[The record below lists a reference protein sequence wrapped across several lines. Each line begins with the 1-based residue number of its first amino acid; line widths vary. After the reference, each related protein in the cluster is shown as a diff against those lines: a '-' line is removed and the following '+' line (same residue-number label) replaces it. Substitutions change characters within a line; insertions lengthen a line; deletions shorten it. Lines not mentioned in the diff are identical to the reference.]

1 MEQKS
6 KFDKVMGAWDILVI
20 AFGAMIGWGWVINS
34 GDWITTAGFAGSIIA
49 MLIGGLMVFFVGLTY
64 AELTSAMPQCGGEHV
79 FSYRAMG
86 PTGSF
91 VCTWMIILGYVATS
105 AFEATALPTVI
116 TYLFPDFNQVYLYS
130 IAGKDIYLTTIVLGV
145 GVAILITVIN
155 IKGAKTAAILQTV
168 LTAIIAIAGILLVV
182 GSAINGDMGNITG
195 QMWES
200 GAGNTLGSVFKVAC
214 MTPFLF
220 IGFDVIPQA
229 AEEINVPYKKIG
241 KIMLLSIFLAVAWY
255 LMIIFAVCYI
265 MPQSEIAK
273 EMMSQNGLV
282 SAKAIEIAFRSPL
295 MGKVLIIGGLCGII
309 TSWNSFLMGGSR
321 ALYSMG
327 ESLMIPKMFGKLG
340 KNKTPEAAI
349 ILCGIACVAAPFFG
363 RGVLVWLVDA
373 ASFGCVIAY
382 MFVSIS
388 FCILRKKRP
397 EMERPYKVKAGKFVG
412 VMAVLMAG
420 FMTLLYIIPASFSA
434 ALVWQEWV
442 VVGIWLALGVFF
454 YFYSKRKY
462 GAEFGRDIF
471 IVDESKTVEEEPALL
486 PNAKYPDR
494 HFVITMGCEY
504 GSGGPEIAR
513 MVADYFG
520 IEYYDR
526 DLVDKV
532 VQEIGVDKGL
542 VEEADTKIGVR
553 YAFDTSYGVRYAN
566 LSNRV
571 IDAQFQA
578 IHDFAKHSCVIVG
591 RSSDYILRDTEDVMN
606 VFIYAPQKDEIAAVM
621 KKKGLNERKA
631 EEEWENVEKSQ
642 HARHEYITGKKRG
655 DRHTRDILLNSSL
668 LGWDATAQFIEEL
681 VERRFGLTEE
691 TLKKEA
697 WRANE
702 RIYDQNR
709 NRRI

>member
-34 GDWITTAGFAGSIIA
+34 GDWITTAGFMGSIIA

-86 PTGSF
+86 STGSF
-91 VCTWMIILGYVATS
+91 ICTWMIVLGYVATS

-116 TYLFPDFNQVYLYS
+116 TYLFPDFNQVYLYT
-130 IAGKDIYLTTIVLGV
+130 IAGKDIYLTTIILGV
-145 GVAILITVIN
+145 GVAVLITWVN
-155 IKGAKTAAILQTV
+155 IKGAKTAAMLQTI
-168 LTAIIAIAGILLVV
+168 LTAIIALAGILLVV
-182 GSAINGDMGNITG
+182 GSAVNGDGSNISG
-195 QMWES
+195 QIWEA
-200 GAGNTLGSVFKVAC
+200 GTGNTLGSVFKVAC

-229 AEEINVPYKKIG
+229 AEEINVPYKKVG
-241 KIMLLSIFLAVAWY
+241 RIMLLSIILAVAWY
-255 LMIIFAVCYI
+255 LLIIFAVCYI
-265 MPQSEIAK
+265 MPQSAIAE
-273 EMMSQNGLV
+273 EMASQNGLV
-282 SAKAIEIAFRSPL
+282 SVKAIEIAFNSPL

-327 ESLMIPKMFGKLG
+327 ESLMIPKFFGKLG
-340 KNKTPEAAI
+340 KNKTPVAAI
-349 ILCGIACVAAPFFG
+349 ILCGIACCAAPFFG

-397 EMERPYKVKAGKFVG
+397 DMDRPYKVKAGKFVG
-412 VMAVLMAG
+412 VMAVIMAG
-420 FMTLLYIIPASFSA
+420 FMTLLYIVPASFSA
-434 ALVWQEWV
+434 ALIWQEWV
-442 VVGIWLALGVFF
+442 VVGIWLVLGVFF
-454 YFYSKRKY
+454 FLYSKRKY
-462 GAEFGRDIF
+462 GDEFGRDIF
-471 IVDESKTVEEEPALL
+471 IVDEAKTEGAYTGDSSVYDE
-486 PNAKYPDR
+486 KHIGR
-494 HFVITMGCEY
+494 HFVVTVGCEY
-504 GSGGPEIAR
+504 GSGGPEIAK
-513 MVADYFG
+513 MVADHFG
-520 IEYYDR
+520 VAYYNR

-532 VQEIGVDKGL
+532 VEQIGVDKGL

-578 IHDFAKHSCVIVG
+578 IHDFADKSSCVIVG
-591 RSSDYILRDTEDVMN
+591 RSSDYILKDRDDVLN
-606 VFIYAPQKDEIAAVM
+606 VFIYAPEEDEIAAVM
-621 KKKGLNERKA
+621 KEKGMGEHKA
-631 EEEWENVEKSQ
+631 REEWEYVEKSQ
-642 HARHEYITGKKRG
+642 HARHAYITGKKRG

-668 LGWDATAQFIEEL
+668 LGWDKTADVIIDL
-681 VERRFGLTEE
+681 VERRYDIDEE
-691 TLKKEA
+691 ALKKEA
-697 WRANE
+697 
-702 RIYDQNR
+702 
-709 NRRI
+709 

>member
-49 MLIGGLMVFFVGLTY
+49 MLIGGVMVFFVGLTY

-79 FSYRAMG
+79 FSYRAMR

-116 TYLFPDFNQVYLYS
+116 TYLFPEFNQVYLYS
-130 IAGKDIYLTTIVLGV
+130 IAGKDIYLTTILLGV
-145 GVAILITVIN
+145 GVAVLITFIN
-155 IKGAKTAAILQTV
+155 IRGAKTAAILQTV

-182 GSAINGDMGNITG
+182 GSAVNGDGANITG

-200 GAGNTLGSVFKVAC
+200 GTGTTLGSVFKVAC

-255 LMIIFAVCYI
+255 LLIIFAVCYI
-265 MPQSEIAK
+265 MPQSAIAQ
-273 EMMSQNGLV
+273 EMSSQNGLV

-340 KNKTPEAAI
+340 KHKTPEAAI

-388 FCILRKKRP
+388 FCILRKKKP
-397 EMERPYKVKAGKFVG
+397 EMARPYKVKAGRFVG

-420 FMTLLYIIPASFSA
+420 FMTLLYIVPASFSA
-434 ALVWQEWV
+434 ALVWQEWI
-442 VVGIWLALGVFF
+442 VVGIWLALGAFF
-454 YFYSKRKY
+454 YFYSKKKY

-471 IVDESKTVEEEPALL
+471 IVEDGGKAEEQEEAVLS
-486 PNAKYPDR
+486 NAKYPDR
-494 HFVITMGCEY
+494 HFVITVGCEY
-504 GSGGPEIAR
+504 GSGGPQIAK
-513 MVADYFG
+513 MIADRLG
-520 IEYYDR
+520 IEYYNR

-532 VQEIGVDKGL
+532 VAQIGVDKGL

-578 IHDFAKHSCVIVG
+578 INDFANRSSCVIVG
-591 RSSDYILRDTEDVMN
+591 RSSDYILRNRDDVLN
-606 VFIYAPQKDEIAAVM
+606 VFIYAPQEDEIAAVM
-621 KKKGLNERKA
+621 KEKGIKNMRKA
-631 EEEWENVEKSQ
+631 KEEWESVDKAQ

-655 DRHTRDILLNSSL
+655 DRHTRDMLINSSI
-668 LGWDATAQFIEEL
+668 LGWDETADMIIDMIDRKFEQDDAKQ
-681 VERRFGLTEE
+681 
-691 TLKKEA
+691 LKKEA
-697 WRANE
+697 
-702 RIYDQNR
+702 
-709 NRRI
+709 

>member
-34 GDWITTAGFAGSIIA
+34 GDWITTAGFMGSIIA
-49 MLIGGLMVFFVGLTY
+49 MLIGGVMVFFVGLTY

-116 TYLFPDFNQVYLYS
+116 TYLFPKFNQVYLYS
-130 IAGKDIYLTTIVLGV
+130 IAGKDIYLTTILLGV
-145 GVAILITVIN
+145 GVAVLITFIN
-155 IKGAKTAAILQTV
+155 IIGAKTAAILQTV
-168 LTAIIAIAGILLVV
+168 LTAIIAIAGILLVA
-182 GSAINGDMGNITG
+182 GSAVNGDGANITG

-200 GAGNTLGSVFKVAC
+200 GTGTTLGSVFKVAC

-255 LMIIFAVCYI
+255 LLIIFAVCYI
-265 MPQSEIAK
+265 MPQSAIAQ
-273 EMMSQNGLV
+273 EMSSQNGLV

-340 KNKTPEAAI
+340 KHKTPEAAI

-388 FCILRKKRP
+388 FCILRKKKP
-397 EMERPYKVKAGKFVG
+397 EMARPYKVKAGRFVG

-420 FMTLLYIIPASFSA
+420 FMTLLYIVPASFSA
-434 ALVWQEWV
+434 ALVWQEWI
-442 VVGIWLALGVFF
+442 VVGIWLALGAFF
-454 YFYSKRKY
+454 YFYSKKKY

-471 IVDESKTVEEEPALL
+471 IVEDGGKAEEQEEAVL

-494 HFVITMGCEY
+494 HFVITVGCEY
-504 GSGGPEIAR
+504 GSGGPQIAK
-513 MVADYFG
+513 MIADRLG
-520 IEYYDR
+520 IEYYNR

-532 VQEIGVDKGL
+532 VAQIGVDKGL

-578 IHDFAKHSCVIVG
+578 INDFANRSSCVIVG
-591 RSSDYILRDTEDVMN
+591 RSSDYILRNRDDVLN
-606 VFIYAPQKDEIAAVM
+606 VFIYAPQEDEIAAVM
-621 KKKGLNERKA
+621 KEKGIKNMRKA
-631 EEEWENVEKSQ
+631 KEEWESVDKAQ

-655 DRHTRDILLNSSL
+655 DRHTRDMLINSSI
-668 LGWDATAQFIEEL
+668 LGWDETADMIIDMIDRKFEQDDAKQ
-681 VERRFGLTEE
+681 
-691 TLKKEA
+691 LKKEA
-697 WRANE
+697 
-702 RIYDQNR
+702 
-709 NRRI
+709 

>member
-34 GDWITTAGFAGSIIA
+34 GDWITTAGFMGSIIA
-49 MLIGGLMVFFVGLTY
+49 MLIGGVMVFFVGLTY

-116 TYLFPDFNQVYLYS
+116 TYLFPKFNQVYLYS
-130 IAGKDIYLTTIVLGV
+130 IAGKDIYLTTILLGV
-145 GVAILITVIN
+145 GVAVVITFIN
-155 IKGAKTAAILQTV
+155 IRGAKTAAILQTV
-168 LTAIIAIAGILLVV
+168 LTAIIAVAGILLVV
-182 GSAINGDMGNITG
+182 GSAINGDGANITG

-200 GAGNTLGSVFKVAC
+200 GTGTTLGSVFKVAC

-255 LMIIFAVCYI
+255 LLIIFAVCYI
-265 MPQSEIAK
+265 MPQSAIAQ
-273 EMMSQNGLV
+273 EMSSQNGLV

-340 KNKTPEAAI
+340 KHKTPEAAI

-388 FCILRKKRP
+388 FCILRKKKP
-397 EMERPYKVKAGKFVG
+397 EMARPYKVKAGKFVG

-420 FMTLLYIIPASFSA
+420 FMTLLYIVPASFSA
-434 ALVWQEWV
+434 ALVWQEWI
-442 VVGIWLALGVFF
+442 VVGIWIALGAFF
-454 YFYSKRKY
+454 YFYSKKKY
-462 GAEFGRDIF
+462 GAEFGHDIF
-471 IVDESKTVEEEPALL
+471 IVEDGGKAEEQEEAVL

-494 HFVITMGCEY
+494 HFVITVGCEY
-504 GSGGPEIAR
+504 GSGGPQIAK
-513 MVADYFG
+513 MVADRLG
-520 IEYYDR
+520 IEYYNR

-532 VQEIGVDKGL
+532 VAQIGVDKGL

-578 IHDFAKHSCVIVG
+578 INDFANKSSCVIVG
-591 RSSDYILRDTEDVMN
+591 RSSDYILRNRDDVLN
-606 VFIYAPQKDEIAAVM
+606 VFIYATQEDEIAAVM
-621 KKKGLNERKA
+621 KEKGIKNMRKA
-631 EEEWENVEKSQ
+631 KEEWESVDKAQ

-655 DRHTRDILLNSSL
+655 DRHTRDMLINSSI
-668 LGWDATAQFIEEL
+668 LGWDETADMIIDMIDRKFKQDDAKQ
-681 VERRFGLTEE
+681 
-691 TLKKEA
+691 LKKEA
-697 WRANE
+697 
-702 RIYDQNR
+702 
-709 NRRI
+709 

>member
-34 GDWITTAGFAGSIIA
+34 GDWITTAGFMGSIIS
-49 MLIGGLMVFFVGLTY
+49 MLIGGVMVIFVGLTY

-116 TYLFPDFNQVYLYS
+116 TYLFPKFNQVYLYS
-130 IAGKDIYLTTIVLGV
+130 IAGKDIYLTTILLGV
-145 GVAILITVIN
+145 GVAVLITFIN
-155 IKGAKTAAILQTV
+155 IIGAKTAAILQTV

-182 GSAINGDMGNITG
+182 GSAINGDGANITG

-200 GAGNTLGSVFKVAC
+200 GTGTTLGSVFKVAC

-255 LMIIFAVCYI
+255 LLIIFAVCYI
-265 MPQSEIAK
+265 MPQSAIAQ
-273 EMMSQNGLV
+273 EMLSQNGLV

-340 KNKTPEAAI
+340 KHKTPEAAI

-388 FCILRKKRP
+388 FCILRKKKP
-397 EMERPYKVKAGKFVG
+397 EMARPYKVKAGRFVG
-412 VMAVLMAG
+412 AMAVLMAG
-420 FMTLLYIIPASFSA
+420 FMTLLYIVPASFSA
-434 ALVWQEWV
+434 ALVWQEWI

-454 YFYSKRKY
+454 YFYSKKKY

-471 IVDESKTVEEEPALL
+471 IIEDGGKSEEQEETVL
-486 PNAKYPDR
+486 PNAKYPDK
-494 HFVITMGCEY
+494 HFVITVGCEY
-504 GSGGPEIAR
+504 GSGGPQIAK
-513 MVADYFG
+513 MVADRLG
-520 IEYYDR
+520 IEYYNR

-532 VQEIGVDKGL
+532 VAHIGVDKGL

-578 IHDFAKHSCVIVG
+578 INDFANKSSCVIVG
-591 RSSDYILRDTEDVMN
+591 RSSDYILRNRDDVLN
-606 VFIYAPQKDEIAAVM
+606 VFIYAPQEDEIAAVM
-621 KKKGLNERKA
+621 KEKGIKNMRKA
-631 EEEWENVEKSQ
+631 KEEWESVDKAQ

-655 DRHTRDILLNSSL
+655 DRHTRDMLINSSI
-668 LGWDATAQFIEEL
+668 LGWDGTADMIIDMVDRKFEHDDAKQ
-681 VERRFGLTEE
+681 
-691 TLKKEA
+691 LKKEA
-697 WRANE
+697 
-702 RIYDQNR
+702 
-709 NRRI
+709 

>member
-200 GAGNTLGSVFKVAC
+200 GAGNTLESVFKVAC

-471 IVDESKTVEEEPALL
+471 IVDESKTVEEEPEVL

-697 WRANE
+697 
-702 RIYDQNR
+702 
-709 NRRI
+709 

>member
-49 MLIGGLMVFFVGLTY
+49 MLIGGVMVFFVGLTY

-116 TYLFPDFNQVYLYS
+116 TYLFPEFNQVYLYS
-130 IAGKDIYLTTIVLGV
+130 IAGKDIYLTTILLGV
-145 GVAILITVIN
+145 GVAVLITFIN
-155 IKGAKTAAILQTV
+155 IRGAKTAAILQTF

-182 GSAINGDMGNITG
+182 GSAVNGDGANITG

-200 GAGNTLGSVFKVAC
+200 GTGTTLGSVFKVAC

-255 LMIIFAVCYI
+255 LLIIFAVCYI
-265 MPQSEIAK
+265 MPQSAIAQ
-273 EMMSQNGLV
+273 EMSSQNGLV

-340 KNKTPEAAI
+340 KHKTPEAAI
-349 ILCGIACVAAPFFG
+349 ILCGIACVVAPFFG

-388 FCILRKKRP
+388 FCILRKKKP
-397 EMERPYKVKAGKFVG
+397 EMARPYKVKAGRFVG

-420 FMTLLYIIPASFSA
+420 FMTLLYIVPASFSA
-434 ALVWQEWV
+434 ALVWQEWI
-442 VVGIWLALGVFF
+442 VVGIWLALGAFF
-454 YFYSKRKY
+454 YFYSKKKY

-471 IVDESKTVEEEPALL
+471 IVEDGGKAEEQEEAVL

-494 HFVITMGCEY
+494 HFVITVGCEY
-504 GSGGPEIAR
+504 GSGGPQIAK
-513 MVADYFG
+513 MIADRLG
-520 IEYYDR
+520 IEYYNR

-532 VQEIGVDKGL
+532 VAQIGVDKGL

-578 IHDFAKHSCVIVG
+578 INDFANRSSCVIVG
-591 RSSDYILRDTEDVMN
+591 RSSDYILRNRDDVLN
-606 VFIYAPQKDEIAAVM
+606 VFIYAPQEDEIAAVM
-621 KKKGLNERKA
+621 KEKGIKNMRKA
-631 EEEWENVEKSQ
+631 KEEWESVDKAQ

-655 DRHTRDILLNSSL
+655 DRHTRDMLINSSI
-668 LGWDATAQFIEEL
+668 LGWDETADMIIDMIDRKFEQDDAKQ
-681 VERRFGLTEE
+681 
-691 TLKKEA
+691 LKKEA
-697 WRANE
+697 
-702 RIYDQNR
+702 
-709 NRRI
+709 

>member
-471 IVDESKTVEEEPALL
+471 IVDESKTVEEEPAVL

-542 VEEADTKIGVR
+542 VEEANTKIGVR

-697 WRANE
+697 
-702 RIYDQNR
+702 
-709 NRRI
+709 

>member
-6 KFDKVMGAWDILVI
+6 KFDKVMGAWAILVI

-49 MLIGGLMVFFVGLTY
+49 MLIGGVMVFFVGLTY

-116 TYLFPDFNQVYLYS
+116 TYLFPEFNQVYLYS
-130 IAGKDIYLTTIVLGV
+130 IAGKDIYLTTILLGV
-145 GVAILITVIN
+145 GVAVLITFIN
-155 IKGAKTAAILQTV
+155 IRGAKTAAILQTV

-182 GSAINGDMGNITG
+182 GSAVNGDGANITG

-200 GAGNTLGSVFKVAC
+200 GTGTTLGSVFKVAC

-255 LMIIFAVCYI
+255 LLIIFAVCYI
-265 MPQSEIAK
+265 MPQSAIAQ
-273 EMMSQNGLV
+273 EMSSQNGLV

-340 KNKTPEAAI
+340 KHKTPEAAI
-349 ILCGIACVAAPFFG
+349 ILCGIACVVAPFFG

-388 FCILRKKRP
+388 FCILRKKKP
-397 EMERPYKVKAGKFVG
+397 EMARPYKVKAGRFVG

-420 FMTLLYIIPASFSA
+420 FMTLLYIVPASFSA
-434 ALVWQEWV
+434 ALVWQEWI
-442 VVGIWLALGVFF
+442 VVGIWLALGAFF
-454 YFYSKRKY
+454 YFYSKKKY

-471 IVDESKTVEEEPALL
+471 IVEDGGKAEEQEEAVL

-494 HFVITMGCEY
+494 HFVITVGCEY
-504 GSGGPEIAR
+504 GSGGPQIAK
-513 MVADYFG
+513 MIADRLG
-520 IEYYDR
+520 IEYYNR

-532 VQEIGVDKGL
+532 VAQIGVDKGL

-578 IHDFAKHSCVIVG
+578 INDFANRSSCVIVG
-591 RSSDYILRDTEDVMN
+591 RSSDYILRNRDDVLN
-606 VFIYAPQKDEIAAVM
+606 VFIYAPQEDEIAAVM
-621 KKKGLNERKA
+621 KEKGIKNMRKA
-631 EEEWENVEKSQ
+631 KEEWESVDKAQ

-655 DRHTRDILLNSSL
+655 DRHTRDMLINSSI
-668 LGWDATAQFIEEL
+668 LGWDETADMIIDMIDRKFEQDDAKQ
-681 VERRFGLTEE
+681 
-691 TLKKEA
+691 LKKEA
-697 WRANE
+697 
-702 RIYDQNR
+702 
-709 NRRI
+709 

>member
-49 MLIGGLMVFFVGLTY
+49 MLIGGVMVFFVGLTY

-116 TYLFPDFNQVYLYS
+116 TYLFPEFNQVYLYS
-130 IAGKDIYLTTIVLGV
+130 IAGKDIYLTTILLGV
-145 GVAILITVIN
+145 GVAVLITFIN
-155 IKGAKTAAILQTV
+155 IRGAKTAAILQTV

-182 GSAINGDMGNITG
+182 GSAVNGDGANITG
-195 QMWES
+195 QMLES
-200 GAGNTLGSVFKVAC
+200 GTGTTLGSVFKVAC

-255 LMIIFAVCYI
+255 LLIIFAVCYI
-265 MPQSEIAK
+265 MPQSAIAQ
-273 EMMSQNGLV
+273 EMSSQNGLV

-321 ALYSMG
+321 ALYPMG

-340 KNKTPEAAI
+340 KHKTPEAAI
-349 ILCGIACVAAPFFG
+349 ILCGIACVVAPFFG

-388 FCILRKKRP
+388 FCILRKKKP
-397 EMERPYKVKAGKFVG
+397 DMARPYKVKAGRFVG

-420 FMTLLYIIPASFSA
+420 FMTLLYIVPASFSA
-434 ALVWQEWV
+434 ALVWQEWI
-442 VVGIWLALGVFF
+442 VVGIWLALGAFF
-454 YFYSKRKY
+454 YFYSKKKY

-471 IVDESKTVEEEPALL
+471 IVEDGGKAEEQEEAVL

-494 HFVITMGCEY
+494 HFVITVGCEY
-504 GSGGPEIAR
+504 GSGGPQIAK
-513 MVADYFG
+513 MIADRLG
-520 IEYYDR
+520 IEYYNR

-532 VQEIGVDKGL
+532 VAQIGVDKEL

-578 IHDFAKHSCVIVG
+578 INDFANRSSCVIVG
-591 RSSDYILRDTEDVMN
+591 RSSDYILRNRDDVLN
-606 VFIYAPQKDEIAAVM
+606 VFIYAPQEDEIAAVM
-621 KKKGLNERKA
+621 KEKGIKNMRKA
-631 EEEWENVEKSQ
+631 KEEWESVDKAQ

-655 DRHTRDILLNSSL
+655 DRHTRDMLINSSI
-668 LGWDATAQFIEEL
+668 LGWDETADMIIDMIDRKFEQDDAKQ
-681 VERRFGLTEE
+681 
-691 TLKKEA
+691 LKKEA
-697 WRANE
+697 
-702 RIYDQNR
+702 
-709 NRRI
+709 

>member
-49 MLIGGLMVFFVGLTY
+49 MLIGGVMVFFVGLTY

-116 TYLFPDFNQVYLYS
+116 TYLFPEFNQVYLYS
-130 IAGKDIYLTTIVLGV
+130 IAGKDIYLTTILLGV
-145 GVAILITVIN
+145 GVAVLITFIN
-155 IKGAKTAAILQTV
+155 IRGAKTAAILQTV

-182 GSAINGDMGNITG
+182 GSAVNGDGANITG

-200 GAGNTLGSVFKVAC
+200 GTGTTLGSVFKVAC

-255 LMIIFAVCYI
+255 LLIIFAVCYI
-265 MPQSEIAK
+265 MPQSAIAQ
-273 EMMSQNGLV
+273 EMSSQNGLV

-340 KNKTPEAAI
+340 KHKTPEAAI
-349 ILCGIACVAAPFFG
+349 ILCGIACVVAPFFG

-388 FCILRKKRP
+388 FCILRKKKP
-397 EMERPYKVKAGKFVG
+397 EMARPYKVKAGRFVG

-420 FMTLLYIIPASFSA
+420 FMTLLYIVPASFSA
-434 ALVWQEWV
+434 ALVWQECI

-454 YFYSKRKY
+454 YFYSKKKY

-471 IVDESKTVEEEPALL
+471 IVEDGGKAEEQEEAVL

-494 HFVITMGCEY
+494 HFVITVGCEY
-504 GSGGPEIAR
+504 GSGGPQIAK
-513 MVADYFG
+513 MIADRLG
-520 IEYYDR
+520 IEYYNR

-532 VQEIGVDKGL
+532 VAQIGVDKGL

-578 IHDFAKHSCVIVG
+578 INDFANKSSCVIVG
-591 RSSDYILRDTEDVMN
+591 RSSDYILRNRDDVLN
-606 VFIYAPQKDEIAAVM
+606 VFIYAPQEDEIAEVM
-621 KKKGLNERKA
+621 KEKGIKNMRKA
-631 EEEWENVEKSQ
+631 KEEWESVDKAQ

-655 DRHTRDILLNSSL
+655 DRHTRDMLINSSI
-668 LGWDATAQFIEEL
+668 LGWDETADMIIDMIDRKFEHDDAKQ
-681 VERRFGLTEE
+681 
-691 TLKKEA
+691 LKKEA
-697 WRANE
+697 
-702 RIYDQNR
+702 
-709 NRRI
+709 

>member
-49 MLIGGLMVFFVGLTY
+49 MLIGGVMVFFVGLTY

-79 FSYRAMG
+79 FSYRAME

-116 TYLFPDFNQVYLYS
+116 TYLFPEFNQVYLYS
-130 IAGKDIYLTTIVLGV
+130 IAGKDIYLTTILLGV
-145 GVAILITVIN
+145 GVAVLITFIN
-155 IKGAKTAAILQTV
+155 IRGAKTAAILQTV

-182 GSAINGDMGNITG
+182 GSAVNGDGANITG

-200 GAGNTLGSVFKVAC
+200 GTGTTLGSVFKVAC

-255 LMIIFAVCYI
+255 LLIIFAVCYI
-265 MPQSEIAK
+265 MPQSAIAQ
-273 EMMSQNGLV
+273 EMSSQNGLV

-340 KNKTPEAAI
+340 KHKTPEAAI
-349 ILCGIACVAAPFFG
+349 ILCGIACVVAPFFG

-388 FCILRKKRP
+388 FCILRKKKP
-397 EMERPYKVKAGKFVG
+397 EMERPYKVKAGRFVG

-420 FMTLLYIIPASFSA
+420 FMTLLYIVPASFSA

-454 YFYSKRKY
+454 YFYSKKKY

-471 IVDESKTVEEEPALL
+471 IVEDGGKAEEQEEAVL

-494 HFVITMGCEY
+494 HFVITVGCEY
-504 GSGGPEIAR
+504 GSGGPQIAK
-513 MVADYFG
+513 MIADRLG
-520 IEYYDR
+520 IEYYNR

-532 VQEIGVDKGL
+532 VAQIGVDKGL

-578 IHDFAKHSCVIVG
+578 INDFANRSSCVIVG
-591 RSSDYILRDTEDVMN
+591 RSSDYILRNRDDVLN
-606 VFIYAPQKDEIAAVM
+606 VFIYAPQEDEIAAVM
-621 KKKGLNERKA
+621 KEKGIKNMRKA
-631 EEEWENVEKSQ
+631 KEEWESVDKAQ

-655 DRHTRDILLNSSL
+655 DRHTRDMLINSSI
-668 LGWDATAQFIEEL
+668 LGWDETADMIIDMIDRKFEHDDAKQ
-681 VERRFGLTEE
+681 
-691 TLKKEA
+691 LKKEA
-697 WRANE
+697 
-702 RIYDQNR
+702 
-709 NRRI
+709 

>member
-49 MLIGGLMVFFVGLTY
+49 MLISGVMVFFVGLTY

-116 TYLFPDFNQVYLYS
+116 TYLFPEFNQVYLYS
-130 IAGKDIYLTTIVLGV
+130 IAGKDIYLTTILLGV
-145 GVAILITVIN
+145 GVAVLITFIN
-155 IKGAKTAAILQTV
+155 IRGAKTAAILQTV

-182 GSAINGDMGNITG
+182 GSAVNGDGANITG

-200 GAGNTLGSVFKVAC
+200 GTGTTLGSVFKVAC

-255 LMIIFAVCYI
+255 LLIIFAVCYI
-265 MPQSEIAK
+265 MPQSAIAQ
-273 EMMSQNGLV
+273 EMSSQNGLV

-340 KNKTPEAAI
+340 KHKTPEAAI
-349 ILCGIACVAAPFFG
+349 ILCGIACVVAPFFG

-388 FCILRKKRP
+388 FCILRKKKP
-397 EMERPYKVKAGKFVG
+397 EMARPYKVKAGRFVG

-420 FMTLLYIIPASFSA
+420 FMTLLYIVPASFSA
-434 ALVWQEWV
+434 ALVWQEWI
-442 VVGIWLALGVFF
+442 VVGIWLALGAFF
-454 YFYSKRKY
+454 YFYSKKKY

-471 IVDESKTVEEEPALL
+471 IVEDGGKTEEQEETVL

-494 HFVITMGCEY
+494 HFVITVGCEY
-504 GSGGPEIAR
+504 GSGGPQIAK
-513 MVADYFG
+513 MIADRLG
-520 IEYYDR
+520 IEYYNR

-532 VQEIGVDKGL
+532 VAQIGVDKGL

-578 IHDFAKHSCVIVG
+578 INDFANRSSCVIVG
-591 RSSDYILRDTEDVMN
+591 RSSDYILRNRDDVLN
-606 VFIYAPQKDEIAAVM
+606 VFIYAPQEDEIAAVM
-621 KKKGLNERKA
+621 KEKGIKNMRKA
-631 EEEWENVEKSQ
+631 KEEWESVDKAQ

-655 DRHTRDILLNSSL
+655 DRHTRDMLINSSI
-668 LGWDATAQFIEEL
+668 LGWDETADMIIDMIDRKFEQDDAKQ
-681 VERRFGLTEE
+681 
-691 TLKKEA
+691 LKKEA
-697 WRANE
+697 
-702 RIYDQNR
+702 
-709 NRRI
+709 

>member
-34 GDWITTAGFAGSIIA
+34 GDWIMTAGFMGSIIA
-49 MLIGGLMVFFVGLTY
+49 MLIGGVMVFFVGLTY

-86 PTGSF
+86 STGSF

-116 TYLFPDFNQVYLYS
+116 TYLFPQFNQVYLYS
-130 IAGKDIYLTTIVLGV
+130 IAGKDIYLTTILLGV
-145 GVAILITVIN
+145 GVAVLITFIN

-168 LTAIIAIAGILLVV
+168 LTAIIAVAGILLVV
-182 GSAINGDMGNITG
+182 GSAINGEASNITG

-200 GAGNTLGSVFKVAC
+200 GAGNTFGSVFKVAC

-255 LMIIFAVCYI
+255 LLIIFAVCYI
-265 MPQSEIAK
+265 MPQSAIAA
-273 EMMSQNGLV
+273 EMSSQNGLV

-349 ILCGIACVAAPFFG
+349 ILCGIACVVAPFFG

-388 FCILRKKRP
+388 FCILRKKKP

-412 VMAVLMAG
+412 FMAVLMAG
-420 FMTLLYIIPASFSA
+420 FMTLLYIVPASFSA
-434 ALVWQEWV
+434 ALVWQEWI

-454 YFYSKRKY
+454 YFYSKKKY

-471 IVDESKTVEEEPALL
+471 IVEDDGKTESQETATL
-486 PNAKYPDR
+486 PNAKYPGK
-494 HFVITMGCEY
+494 HFVITVGCEY
-504 GSGGPEIAR
+504 GSGGPEIAK
-513 MVADYFG
+513 MIADRLG
-520 IEYYDR
+520 IEYYNR

-532 VQEIGVDKGL
+532 VAQIGVDKGL

-578 IHDFAKHSCVIVG
+578 INDFANKSSCVIVG
-591 RSSDYILRDTEDVMN
+591 RSSDYILRNRKDVIN
-606 VFIYAPQKDEIAAVM
+606 VFIYAPQEDEIAAVM
-621 KKKGLNERKA
+621 KEKGIKNERKA
-631 EEEWENVEKSQ
+631 KEEWESVEKAQ
-642 HARHEYITGKKRG
+642 HARHEYITGRKRG
-655 DRHTRDILLNSSL
+655 DRHSRDILINSSL
-668 LGWDATAQFIEEL
+668 LGWDETANMVIDM
-681 VERRFGLTEE
+681 VERKFEQE
-691 TLKKEA
+691 DAVQLKKEA
-697 WRANE
+697 
-702 RIYDQNR
+702 
-709 NRRI
+709 

>member
-1 MEQKS
+1 MKS
-6 KFDKVMGAWDILVI
+6 QSEFDKVMGAWDILVI

-49 MLIGGLMVFFVGLTY
+49 MLIGGVMVFFVGLTY

-116 TYLFPDFNQVYLYS
+116 TYLFPEFNQVYLYS
-130 IAGKDIYLTTIVLGV
+130 IAGKDIYLTTILLGV
-145 GVAILITVIN
+145 GVAVLITFIN
-155 IKGAKTAAILQTV
+155 IRGAKTAAILQTV

-182 GSAINGDMGNITG
+182 GSAVNGDGANITG

-200 GAGNTLGSVFKVAC
+200 GTGTTLGSVFKVAC

-255 LMIIFAVCYI
+255 LLIIFAVCYI
-265 MPQSEIAK
+265 MPQSAIAQ
-273 EMMSQNGLV
+273 EMSSQNGLV

-340 KNKTPEAAI
+340 KHKTPEAAI
-349 ILCGIACVAAPFFG
+349 ILCGIACVVAPFFG

-388 FCILRKKRP
+388 FCILRKKKP
-397 EMERPYKVKAGKFVG
+397 EMERPYKVKAGRFVG

-420 FMTLLYIIPASFSA
+420 FMTLLYIVPASFSA
-434 ALVWQEWV
+434 ALVWQEWI

-454 YFYSKRKY
+454 YFYSKKKY

-471 IVDESKTVEEEPALL
+471 IVEDGGKAEEQEEAVL

-494 HFVITMGCEY
+494 HFVITVGCEY
-504 GSGGPEIAR
+504 GSGGPQIAK
-513 MVADYFG
+513 MIADRLG
-520 IEYYDR
+520 IEYYNR

-532 VQEIGVDKGL
+532 VAQIGVDKGL

-578 IHDFAKHSCVIVG
+578 INDFANRSSCVIVG
-591 RSSDYILRDTEDVMN
+591 RSSDYILRNRDDVLN
-606 VFIYAPQKDEIAAVM
+606 VFIYAPQEDEIAAVM
-621 KKKGLNERKA
+621 KEKGIKNMRKA
-631 EEEWENVEKSQ
+631 KEEWESVDKAQ

-655 DRHTRDILLNSSL
+655 DRHTRDMLINSSI
-668 LGWDATAQFIEEL
+668 LGWDETADMIIDMIDRKFEHDDAKQ
-681 VERRFGLTEE
+681 
-691 TLKKEA
+691 LKKEA
-697 WRANE
+697 
-702 RIYDQNR
+702 
-709 NRRI
+709 

>member
-34 GDWITTAGFAGSIIA
+34 GDWITTAGFAGSMIA

-471 IVDESKTVEEEPALL
+471 IVDESKTVEEEPAVL

-697 WRANE
+697 
-702 RIYDQNR
+702 
-709 NRRI
+709 

>member
-49 MLIGGLMVFFVGLTY
+49 MLIGGVMVFFVGLTY

-116 TYLFPDFNQVYLYS
+116 TYLFPEFNQVYLYS
-130 IAGKDIYLTTIVLGV
+130 IAGKDIYLTTILLGV
-145 GVAILITVIN
+145 GVAVLITFIN
-155 IKGAKTAAILQTV
+155 IRGAKTAAILQTV

-182 GSAINGDMGNITG
+182 GSAVNGDGANITG

-200 GAGNTLGSVFKVAC
+200 GTGTTLGSVFKVAC

-255 LMIIFAVCYI
+255 LLIIFAVCYI
-265 MPQSEIAK
+265 MPQSAIAQ
-273 EMMSQNGLV
+273 EMSSQNGLV

-340 KNKTPEAAI
+340 KHKTPEAAI
-349 ILCGIACVAAPFFG
+349 ILCGIACVVAPFFG

-388 FCILRKKRP
+388 FCILRKKKP
-397 EMERPYKVKAGKFVG
+397 EMARPYKVKAGRFVG

-420 FMTLLYIIPASFSA
+420 FMTLLYIVPASFSA
-434 ALVWQEWV
+434 ALVWQEWI

-454 YFYSKRKY
+454 YFYSKKKY

-471 IVDESKTVEEEPALL
+471 IVEDGGKAEEQEEAVL

-494 HFVITMGCEY
+494 HFVITVGCEY
-504 GSGGPEIAR
+504 GSGGPQIAK
-513 MVADYFG
+513 MIADRLG
-520 IEYYDR
+520 IEYYNR

-532 VQEIGVDKGL
+532 VAQIGVDKGL

-578 IHDFAKHSCVIVG
+578 INDFANKSSCVIVG
-591 RSSDYILRDTEDVMN
+591 RSSDYILRNRDDVLN
-606 VFIYAPQKDEIAAVM
+606 VFIYAPQEDEIAAVM
-621 KKKGLNERKA
+621 KEKGIKNMRKA
-631 EEEWENVEKSQ
+631 KEEWESVDKAQ

-655 DRHTRDILLNSSL
+655 DRHTRDMLINSSI
-668 LGWDATAQFIEEL
+668 LGWDETADMIIDMIDRKFEQDDAKQ
-681 VERRFGLTEE
+681 
-691 TLKKEA
+691 LKKEA
-697 WRANE
+697 
-702 RIYDQNR
+702 
-709 NRRI
+709 

>member
-49 MLIGGLMVFFVGLTY
+49 MLIGGVMVFFVGLTY

-116 TYLFPDFNQVYLYS
+116 TYLFPKFNQVYLYS
-130 IAGKDIYLTTIVLGV
+130 IAGKDIYLTTILLGV
-145 GVAILITVIN
+145 GVAVLITFIN
-155 IKGAKTAAILQTV
+155 IRGAKTAAILQTV

-182 GSAINGDMGNITG
+182 GSAVNGDGANITG

-200 GAGNTLGSVFKVAC
+200 GTGTTLGSVFKVAC

-255 LMIIFAVCYI
+255 LLIIFAVCYI
-265 MPQSEIAK
+265 MPQSAIAQ
-273 EMMSQNGLV
+273 EMSSQNGLV

-340 KNKTPEAAI
+340 KHKTPEAAI
-349 ILCGIACVAAPFFG
+349 ILCGIACVVAPFFG

-388 FCILRKKRP
+388 FCILRKKKP
-397 EMERPYKVKAGKFVG
+397 EMARPYKVKAGRFVG

-420 FMTLLYIIPASFSA
+420 FMTLLYIVPASFSA
-434 ALVWQEWV
+434 ALVWQEWI
-442 VVGIWLALGVFF
+442 VVGIWLALGAFF
-454 YFYSKRKY
+454 YFYSKKKY

-471 IVDESKTVEEEPALL
+471 IVEDGGKTEEQEETVL
-486 PNAKYPDR
+486 PNAKYTDR
-494 HFVITMGCEY
+494 HFVITVGCEY
-504 GSGGPEIAR
+504 GSGGPQIAK
-513 MVADYFG
+513 MVADRLG
-520 IEYYDR
+520 IEYYNR

-532 VQEIGVDKGL
+532 VAHIGVDKGL

-578 IHDFAKHSCVIVG
+578 INDFANRSSCVIVG
-591 RSSDYILRDTEDVMN
+591 RSSDYILRNRDDVLN
-606 VFIYAPQKDEIAAVM
+606 VFIYAPQEDEIAAVM
-621 KKKGLNERKA
+621 KEKGIKNMRKA
-631 EEEWENVEKSQ
+631 KEEWESVDKAQ

-655 DRHTRDILLNSSL
+655 DRHTRDMLINSSI
-668 LGWDATAQFIEEL
+668 LGWDETADMIIDMIDRKFEQDDAKQ
-681 VERRFGLTEE
+681 
-691 TLKKEA
+691 LKKEA
-697 WRANE
+697 
-702 RIYDQNR
+702 
-709 NRRI
+709 

>member
-6 KFDKVMGAWDILVI
+6 KFEKVMGAWDILVI

-471 IVDESKTVEEEPALL
+471 IVDESKTVEEEPAVL

-697 WRANE
+697 
-702 RIYDQNR
+702 
-709 NRRI
+709 

>member
-49 MLIGGLMVFFVGLTY
+49 MLIGGVMVFFVGLTY

-116 TYLFPDFNQVYLYS
+116 TYLFPEFNQVYLYS
-130 IAGKDIYLTTIVLGV
+130 IAGKDIYLTTILLGV
-145 GVAILITVIN
+145 GVAVLITFIN
-155 IKGAKTAAILQTV
+155 IRGAKTAAILQTV

-182 GSAINGDMGNITG
+182 GSAVNGDGANITG

-200 GAGNTLGSVFKVAC
+200 GSGNTLGSVFKVAC

-255 LMIIFAVCYI
+255 LLIIFAVCYI
-265 MPQSEIAK
+265 MPQSAIAQ
-273 EMMSQNGLV
+273 EMSSQNGLV

-340 KNKTPEAAI
+340 KHKTPEAAI
-349 ILCGIACVAAPFFG
+349 ILCGIACVVAPFFG

-388 FCILRKKRP
+388 FCILRKKKP
-397 EMERPYKVKAGKFVG
+397 EMARPYKVKAGRFVG
-412 VMAVLMAG
+412 VMAG
-420 FMTLLYIIPASFSA
+420 FMTLLYIVPALFSA
-434 ALVWQEWV
+434 ALVWQEWI
-442 VVGIWLALGVFF
+442 VVGIWLALGAFF
-454 YFYSKRKY
+454 YFYSKKKY
-462 GAEFGRDIF
+462 DAEFGRDIF
-471 IVDESKTVEEEPALL
+471 IVEDGGKTEEQEETVL

-494 HFVITMGCEY
+494 HFVITVGCEY
-504 GSGGPEIAR
+504 GSGGPQIAK
-513 MVADYFG
+513 MIADRLG
-520 IEYYDR
+520 IEYYNR

-532 VQEIGVDKGL
+532 VAQIGVDKGL

-578 IHDFAKHSCVIVG
+578 INDFANRSSCVIVG
-591 RSSDYILRDTEDVMN
+591 RSSDYILRNRDDVLN
-606 VFIYAPQKDEIAAVM
+606 VFIYAPQEDEIAAVM
-621 KKKGLNERKA
+621 KEKGIKNMRKA
-631 EEEWENVEKSQ
+631 KEEWESVDKAQ

-655 DRHTRDILLNSSL
+655 DRHTRDMLINSSI
-668 LGWDATAQFIEEL
+668 LGWDETADMIIDMIDRKFEQDDAKQ
-681 VERRFGLTEE
+681 
-691 TLKKEA
+691 LKKEA
-697 WRANE
+697 
-702 RIYDQNR
+702 
-709 NRRI
+709 

>member
-34 GDWITTAGFAGSIIA
+34 GDWITTAGFMGSMIA

-64 AELTSAMPQCGGEHV
+64 AELTAAMPQCGGEHV

-130 IAGKDIYLTTIVLGV
+130 IAGKDIYLTTILLGV
-145 GVAILITVIN
+145 GFAVLITYIN
-155 IKGAKTAAILQTV
+155 LKGAKTAAMLQTI

-182 GSAINGDMGNITG
+182 GSTINGDISNITG
-195 QMWES
+195 QMWEAS
-200 GAGNTLGSVFKVAC
+200 TGNTLGSVFKVAC

-229 AEEINVPYKKIG
+229 AEEISVPYKKIG

-255 LMIIFAVCYI
+255 LLIVYAVCYI
-265 MPQSEIAK
+265 MPQNAIIE
-273 EMMSQNGLV
+273 EMSSQNGLV
-282 SAKAIEIAFRSPL
+282 SAKAIEIAFHSPM

-327 ESLMIPKMFGKLG
+327 ESLMIPDFFGKLG

-349 ILCGIACVAAPFFG
+349 ILCGIACCIAPFFG

-397 EMERPYKVKAGKFVG
+397 DMERPYKVKAGKFVG
-412 VMAVLMAG
+412 VMAVIMAG

-434 ALVWQEWV
+434 ALVWQEWI
-442 VVGIWLALGVFF
+442 VVGIWLALGVVF
-454 YFYSKRKY
+454 YVYSKKKY

-471 IVDESKTVEEEPALL
+471 IVTDENEAEEEDPRLAAI
-486 PNAKYPDR
+486 NKKYEGK
-494 HFVITMGCEY
+494 HFVVTVGCEY
-504 GSGGPEIAR
+504 GSGGPEIAK

-520 IEYYDR
+520 VEYYNR

-532 VQEIGVDKGL
+532 VDQIGVDKGL

-553 YAFDTSYGVRYAN
+553 YGFDTSYGVRYAN

-578 IHDFAKHSCVIVG
+578 IHDFAEKSSCVIVG
-591 RSSDYILRDTEDVMN
+591 RSSDYILKDRDDVLN
-606 VFIYAPQKDEIAAVM
+606 VFIYAPEADEIAAVM
-621 KKKGLNERKA
+621 KKKGLNEHKA
-631 EEEWENVEKSQ
+631 REEWESVEKAQ

-655 DRHTRDILLNSSL
+655 DRHTRDVLLNSSL
-668 LGWDATAQFIEEL
+668 LGWNQTAELIIEL
-681 VERRFGLTEE
+681 VERKYNIQDEE
-691 TLKKEA
+691 IKKEA
-697 WRANE
+697 
-702 RIYDQNR
+702 
-709 NRRI
+709 

>member
-49 MLIGGLMVFFVGLTY
+49 MLIGGVMVFFVGLTY

-116 TYLFPDFNQVYLYS
+116 TYLFPEFNQVYLYS
-130 IAGKDIYLTTIVLGV
+130 IAGKDIYLTTILLGV
-145 GVAILITVIN
+145 GVAVLITFIN
-155 IKGAKTAAILQTV
+155 IRGAKTAAILQTV

-182 GSAINGDMGNITG
+182 GSAVNGDGANITG

-200 GAGNTLGSVFKVAC
+200 GTGTTLGSVFKVAC

-255 LMIIFAVCYI
+255 LLIIFAVCYI
-265 MPQSEIAK
+265 MPQSAIAQ
-273 EMMSQNGLV
+273 EMSSQNGLV

-340 KNKTPEAAI
+340 KHKTPEAAI
-349 ILCGIACVAAPFFG
+349 ILCGIACVVAPFFG

-388 FCILRKKRP
+388 FCILRKKKP
-397 EMERPYKVKAGKFVG
+397 EMARPYKVKAGRFVG

-420 FMTLLYIIPASFSA
+420 FMTLLYIVPASFSA
-434 ALVWQEWV
+434 ALVWQEWI
-442 VVGIWLALGVFF
+442 VVGIWLALGAFF
-454 YFYSKRKY
+454 YFYSKKKY

-471 IVDESKTVEEEPALL
+471 IVEDGGKTEEQEETVL

-494 HFVITMGCEY
+494 HFVITVGCEY
-504 GSGGPEIAR
+504 GSGGPQIAK
-513 MVADYFG
+513 MVADRLG
-520 IEYYDR
+520 IEYYNR

-532 VQEIGVDKGL
+532 VAHIGVDKGL

-578 IHDFAKHSCVIVG
+578 INDFANMSSCVIVG
-591 RSSDYILRDTEDVMN
+591 RSSDYILRNRDDVLN
-606 VFIYAPQKDEIAAVM
+606 VFIYAPQEDEIAAVM
-621 KKKGLNERKA
+621 KEKGIKNMRKA
-631 EEEWENVEKSQ
+631 KEEWESVDKAQ

-655 DRHTRDILLNSSL
+655 DRHTRDMLINSSI
-668 LGWDATAQFIEEL
+668 LGWDETADMIIDMIDRKFEQDDAKQ
-681 VERRFGLTEE
+681 
-691 TLKKEA
+691 LKKEA
-697 WRANE
+697 
-702 RIYDQNR
+702 
-709 NRRI
+709 

>member
-49 MLIGGLMVFFVGLTY
+49 MLIGGVMVFFVGLTY

-116 TYLFPDFNQVYLYS
+116 TYLFPEFNQVYLYS
-130 IAGKDIYLTTIVLGV
+130 IAGKDIYLTTILLGV
-145 GVAILITVIN
+145 GVAVLITFIN
-155 IKGAKTAAILQTV
+155 IRGAKTAAILQTV

-182 GSAINGDMGNITG
+182 GSAVNGDGANITG

-200 GAGNTLGSVFKVAC
+200 GSGNTLGSVFKVAC

-255 LMIIFAVCYI
+255 LLIIFAVCYI
-265 MPQSEIAK
+265 MPQSAIAQ
-273 EMMSQNGLV
+273 EMSSQNGLV

-340 KNKTPEAAI
+340 KHKTPEAAI
-349 ILCGIACVAAPFFG
+349 ILCGLACVVAPFFG

-388 FCILRKKRP
+388 FCILRKKKP
-397 EMERPYKVKAGKFVG
+397 EMARPYKVKAGRFVG

-420 FMTLLYIIPASFSA
+420 FMTLLYIVPASFSA
-434 ALVWQEWV
+434 ALVWQEWI

-454 YFYSKRKY
+454 YFYSKKKY

-471 IVDESKTVEEEPALL
+471 IVEDGGKAEEQEEAVL

-494 HFVITMGCEY
+494 HFVITVGCEY
-504 GSGGPEIAR
+504 GSGGPQIAK
-513 MVADYFG
+513 MIADRLG
-520 IEYYDR
+520 IEYYNR

-532 VQEIGVDKGL
+532 VAQIGVDKGL

-578 IHDFAKHSCVIVG
+578 INDFANRSSCVIVG
-591 RSSDYILRDTEDVMN
+591 RSSDYILRNRDDVLN
-606 VFIYAPQKDEIAAVM
+606 VFIYAPQEDEIAAVM
-621 KKKGLNERKA
+621 KEKGIKNMRKA
-631 EEEWENVEKSQ
+631 KEEWESVDKAQ

-655 DRHTRDILLNSSL
+655 DRHTRDMLINSSI
-668 LGWDATAQFIEEL
+668 LGWDETADMIIDMIDRKFEQDDAKQ
-681 VERRFGLTEE
+681 
-691 TLKKEA
+691 LKKEA
-697 WRANE
+697 
-702 RIYDQNR
+702 
-709 NRRI
+709 

>member
-34 GDWITTAGFAGSIIA
+34 GDWITTAGFMGSIIA
-49 MLIGGLMVFFVGLTY
+49 MLIGGVMVFFVGLTY

-116 TYLFPDFNQVYLYS
+116 TYLFPKFNQVYLYS
-130 IAGKDIYLTTIVLGV
+130 IAGKDIYLTTILLGV
-145 GVAILITVIN
+145 GVAVLITFIN
-155 IKGAKTAAILQTV
+155 IRGAKTAAILQTV

-182 GSAINGDMGNITG
+182 GSAINGDGANITG

-200 GAGNTLGSVFKVAC
+200 GTGTTLGSVFKVAC

-255 LMIIFAVCYI
+255 LLIIFAVCYI
-265 MPQSEIAK
+265 MPQSAIAQ
-273 EMMSQNGLV
+273 EMSSQNGLV

-340 KNKTPEAAI
+340 KHKTPEAAI

-388 FCILRKKRP
+388 FCILRKKKP
-397 EMERPYKVKAGKFVG
+397 EMARPYKVKAGRFVG

-420 FMTLLYIIPASFSA
+420 FMTLLYIVPASFSA
-434 ALVWQEWV
+434 ALVWQEWI
-442 VVGIWLALGVFF
+442 VVGIWLALGAFF
-454 YFYSKRKY
+454 YFYSKKKY

-471 IVDESKTVEEEPALL
+471 IVEDGGKAEEQEEAVL

-494 HFVITMGCEY
+494 HFVITVGCEY
-504 GSGGPEIAR
+504 GSGGPQIAK
-513 MVADYFG
+513 MVADRLG
-520 IEYYDR
+520 IEYYNR

-532 VQEIGVDKGL
+532 VAHIGVDKGL

-578 IHDFAKHSCVIVG
+578 INDFANRSSCVIVG
-591 RSSDYILRDTEDVMN
+591 RSSDYILRNRDDVLN
-606 VFIYAPQKDEIAAVM
+606 VFIYAPQEDEIAAVM
-621 KKKGLNERKA
+621 KEKGIKNMRKA
-631 EEEWENVEKSQ
+631 KEEWESVDKAQ

-655 DRHTRDILLNSSL
+655 DRHTRDMLINSSI
-668 LGWDATAQFIEEL
+668 LGWDETADMIIDMIDRKFEQDDAKQ
-681 VERRFGLTEE
+681 
-691 TLKKEA
+691 LKKEA
-697 WRANE
+697 
-702 RIYDQNR
+702 
-709 NRRI
+709 

>member
-34 GDWITTAGFAGSIIA
+34 GDWITTAGFMGSIIA
-49 MLIGGLMVFFVGLTY
+49 MLIGGVMVFFVGLTY

-116 TYLFPDFNQVYLYS
+116 TYLFPKFNQVYLYS
-130 IAGKDIYLTTIVLGV
+130 IAGKDIYLTTILLGV
-145 GVAILITVIN
+145 GVAVLITFIN
-155 IKGAKTAAILQTV
+155 IRGAKTAAILQTV

-182 GSAINGDMGNITG
+182 GSAINGDGANITG

-200 GAGNTLGSVFKVAC
+200 GTGTTLGSVFKVAC

-255 LMIIFAVCYI
+255 LLIIFAVCYI
-265 MPQSEIAK
+265 MPQSAIVQ
-273 EMMSQNGLV
+273 EMSSQNGLV

-340 KNKTPEAAI
+340 KHKTPEAAI
-349 ILCGIACVAAPFFG
+349 ILCGIACVVAPFFG

-388 FCILRKKRP
+388 FCILRKKKP
-397 EMERPYKVKAGKFVG
+397 EMARPYKVKAGRFVG

-420 FMTLLYIIPASFSA
+420 FMTLLYIVPASFSA

-454 YFYSKRKY
+454 YFYSKKKY

-471 IVDESKTVEEEPALL
+471 IVEDGGKAEEQEETVL

-494 HFVITMGCEY
+494 HFVITVGCEY
-504 GSGGPEIAR
+504 GSGGPQIAK
-513 MVADYFG
+513 MVADRLG
-520 IEYYDR
+520 IEYYNR

-532 VQEIGVDKGL
+532 VAQIGVDKGL

-578 IHDFAKHSCVIVG
+578 INDFANKSSCVIVG
-591 RSSDYILRDTEDVMN
+591 RSSDYILRNRDDVLN
-606 VFIYAPQKDEIAAVM
+606 VFIYAPQEDEIAAVM
-621 KKKGLNERKA
+621 KEKGIKNMRKA
-631 EEEWENVEKSQ
+631 KEEWESVDKAQ

-655 DRHTRDILLNSSL
+655 DRHTRDMLINSSI
-668 LGWDATAQFIEEL
+668 LGWDETADMIIDMIDRKFEQDDAKQ
-681 VERRFGLTEE
+681 
-691 TLKKEA
+691 LKKEA
-697 WRANE
+697 
-702 RIYDQNR
+702 
-709 NRRI
+709 

>member
-49 MLIGGLMVFFVGLTY
+49 MLIGGVMVFFVGLTY

-116 TYLFPDFNQVYLYS
+116 TYLFPEFNQVYLYS
-130 IAGKDIYLTTIVLGV
+130 IAGKDIYLTTILLGV
-145 GVAILITVIN
+145 GVAVLITFIN
-155 IKGAKTAAILQTV
+155 IRGAKTAAILQTV

-182 GSAINGDMGNITG
+182 GSAVNGDGANITG

-200 GAGNTLGSVFKVAC
+200 GSGNTLGSVFKVAC

-255 LMIIFAVCYI
+255 LLIIFAVCYI
-265 MPQSEIAK
+265 MPQSAIAQ
-273 EMMSQNGLV
+273 EMSSQNGLV

-340 KNKTPEAAI
+340 KHKTPEAAI
-349 ILCGIACVAAPFFG
+349 ILCGIACVVAPFFG

-388 FCILRKKRP
+388 FCILRKKKP
-397 EMERPYKVKAGKFVG
+397 EMARPYKVKAGRFVG

-420 FMTLLYIIPASFSA
+420 FMTLLYIVPASFSA
-434 ALVWQEWV
+434 ALVWQEWI

-454 YFYSKRKY
+454 YFYSKKKY

-471 IVDESKTVEEEPALL
+471 IVEDGGKAEEQEEAVL

-494 HFVITMGCEY
+494 HFVITVGCEY
-504 GSGGPEIAR
+504 GSGGPQIAK
-513 MVADYFG
+513 MIADRLG
-520 IEYYDR
+520 IEYYNR

-532 VQEIGVDKGL
+532 VAQIGVDKGL

-578 IHDFAKHSCVIVG
+578 INDFANKSSCVIVG
-591 RSSDYILRDTEDVMN
+591 RSSDYILRNRDDVLN
-606 VFIYAPQKDEIAAVM
+606 VFIYAPQEDEIAAVM
-621 KKKGLNERKA
+621 KEKGIKNMRKA
-631 EEEWENVEKSQ
+631 KEEWESVDKAQ

-655 DRHTRDILLNSSL
+655 DRHTRDMLINSSI
-668 LGWDATAQFIEEL
+668 LGWDETADMIIDMIDRKFEHDDAKQ
-681 VERRFGLTEE
+681 
-691 TLKKEA
+691 LKKEA
-697 WRANE
+697 
-702 RIYDQNR
+702 
-709 NRRI
+709 

>member
-6 KFDKVMGAWDILVI
+6 KFDKVMGGWDILVI

-34 GDWITTAGFAGSIIA
+34 GDWIQTAGFAGSMIA
-49 MLIGGLMVFFVGLTY
+49 MLIGGVMVLFVGLTY

-91 VCTWMIILGYVATS
+91 VCTWMIILGYVATA

-116 TYLFPDFNQVYLYS
+116 TYLFPNFNQVYLYS
-130 IAGKDIYLTTIVLGV
+130 IAGKDIYLTTVALGV
-145 GVAILITVIN
+145 GCAILITYVN
-155 IKGAKTAAILQTV
+155 IKGAKTAAIFQTI

-182 GSAINGDMGNITG
+182 GSAVNGDASNITG
-195 QMWES
+195 QMWH
-200 GAGNTLGSVFKVAC
+200 AGTGNVLGSVFKVAC

-229 AEEINVPYKKIG
+229 AEEINVPYKKVG

-255 LMIIFAVCYI
+255 LLIVFAVCNI
-265 MPQSEIAK
+265 MPDSAIAA
-273 EMMSQNGLV
+273 EMSSQNGLV
-282 SAKAIEIAFRSPL
+282 SAKAIEIAFNSPM

-327 ESLMIPKMFGKLG
+327 ESLMIPEKFGTLG
-340 KNKTPEAAI
+340 KNKTPEVAI
-349 ILCGIACVAAPFFG
+349 ILCGAACCIAPFFG

-397 EMERPYKVKAGKFVG
+397 DMDRPYYVKAGKFVG
-412 VMAVLMAG
+412 FMAVLMSG

-434 ALVWQEWV
+434 ALVWQEWI
-442 VVGIWLALGVFF
+442 VVGAWLLLGVFF
-454 YFYSKRKY
+454 YAYSKKKY

-471 IVDESKTVEEEPALL
+471 IVDEEEEKGFATEEAE
-486 PNAKYPDR
+486 NYSKINQKYEGKN
-494 HFVITMGCEY
+494 FTITVGCEY
-504 GSGGPEIAR
+504 GSGGPEIAK
-513 MVADYFG
+513 MVADHFG
-520 IEYYDR
+520 IAYYNR
-526 DLVDKV
+526 DLVDSV
-532 VQEIGVDKGL
+532 VDHLGVDKQL
-542 VEEADTKIGVR
+542 VEEADAKIGVR

-571 IDAQFQA
+571 IDAQFAA
-578 IHDFAKHSCVIVG
+578 INDFADRSPCVIVG
-591 RSSDYILRDTEDVMN
+591 RSSNFILRDRENVLN
-606 VFIYAPQKDEIAAVM
+606 VFVYANKEDEIEAVM
-621 KKKGLNERKA
+621 KKEGCSKEKA
-631 EEEWENVEKSQ
+631 KEEWEADERAL

-668 LGWDATAQFIEEL
+668 LGW
-681 VERRFGLTEE
+681 EE
-691 TLKKEA
+691 TADFIIALAERKFALSDKKEEA
-697 WRANE
+697 SA
-702 RIYDQNR
+702 
-709 NRRI
+709 

>member
-49 MLIGGLMVFFVGLTY
+49 MLIGGVMVFFVGLTY

-116 TYLFPDFNQVYLYS
+116 TYLFPEFNQVYLYS
-130 IAGKDIYLTTIVLGV
+130 IAGKDIYLTTILLGV
-145 GVAILITVIN
+145 GVAVLITFIN
-155 IKGAKTAAILQTV
+155 IRGAKTAAILQTV

-182 GSAINGDMGNITG
+182 GSAVNGDGANITG

-200 GAGNTLGSVFKVAC
+200 GTGTTLGSVFKVAC

-241 KIMLLSIFLAVAWY
+241 KIMLLSIFLDVAWY
-255 LMIIFAVCYI
+255 LLIIFAVCYI
-265 MPQSEIAK
+265 MPQSAIAQ
-273 EMMSQNGLV
+273 EMSSQNGLV

-340 KNKTPEAAI
+340 KHKTPEAAI
-349 ILCGIACVAAPFFG
+349 ILCGIACVVAPFFG

-388 FCILRKKRP
+388 FCILRKKKP
-397 EMERPYKVKAGKFVG
+397 EMERPYKVKAGRFVG

-420 FMTLLYIIPASFSA
+420 FMTLLYIVPASFSA

-454 YFYSKRKY
+454 YFYSKKKY

-471 IVDESKTVEEEPALL
+471 IVEDGGKAEEQEEAVL

-494 HFVITMGCEY
+494 HFVITVGCEY
-504 GSGGPEIAR
+504 GSGGPQIAK
-513 MVADYFG
+513 MIADRLG
-520 IEYYDR
+520 IEYYNR

-532 VQEIGVDKGL
+532 VAQIGVDKGL

-578 IHDFAKHSCVIVG
+578 INDFANRSSCVIVG
-591 RSSDYILRDTEDVMN
+591 RSSDYILRNRDDVLN
-606 VFIYAPQKDEIAAVM
+606 VFIYAPQEDEIAAVM
-621 KKKGLNERKA
+621 KEKGIKNMRKA
-631 EEEWENVEKSQ
+631 KEEWESVDKAQ

-655 DRHTRDILLNSSL
+655 DRHTRDMLINSSI
-668 LGWDATAQFIEEL
+668 LGWDETADMIIDMIDRKFEHDDAKQ
-681 VERRFGLTEE
+681 
-691 TLKKEA
+691 LKKEA
-697 WRANE
+697 
-702 RIYDQNR
+702 
-709 NRRI
+709 

>member
-34 GDWITTAGFAGSIIA
+34 GDWITTAGFMGSIIA
-49 MLIGGLMVFFVGLTY
+49 MLIGGVMVFFVGLTY

-116 TYLFPDFNQVYLYS
+116 TYLFPKFNQVYLYS
-130 IAGKDIYLTTIVLGV
+130 IAGKDIYLTTILLGV
-145 GVAILITVIN
+145 GVAVLITFIN
-155 IKGAKTAAILQTV
+155 IIGAKTAAILQTV

-182 GSAINGDMGNITG
+182 GSAINGDGANITG

-200 GAGNTLGSVFKVAC
+200 GTGTTLGSVFKVAC

-255 LMIIFAVCYI
+255 LLIIFAVCYI
-265 MPQSEIAK
+265 MPQSAIAQ
-273 EMMSQNGLV
+273 EMSSQNGLV

-340 KNKTPEAAI
+340 KHKTPEAAI

-388 FCILRKKRP
+388 FCILRKKKP
-397 EMERPYKVKAGKFVG
+397 EMARPYKVKAGRFVG

-420 FMTLLYIIPASFSA
+420 FMTLLYIVPASFSA
-434 ALVWQEWV
+434 ALVWQEWI
-442 VVGIWLALGVFF
+442 VVGIWLALGAFF
-454 YFYSKRKY
+454 YFYSKKKY

-471 IVDESKTVEEEPALL
+471 IVEDGGKAEEQEEAVL

-494 HFVITMGCEY
+494 HFVITVGCEY
-504 GSGGPEIAR
+504 GSGGPQIAK
-513 MVADYFG
+513 MIADRLG
-520 IEYYDR
+520 IEYYNR

-532 VQEIGVDKGL
+532 VAQIGVDKGL

-578 IHDFAKHSCVIVG
+578 INDFANRSSCVIVG
-591 RSSDYILRDTEDVMN
+591 RSSDYILRNRDDVLN
-606 VFIYAPQKDEIAAVM
+606 VFIYAPQEDEIAAVM
-621 KKKGLNERKA
+621 KEKGIKNMRKA
-631 EEEWENVEKSQ
+631 KEEWESVDKAQ

-655 DRHTRDILLNSSL
+655 DRHTRDMLINSSI
-668 LGWDATAQFIEEL
+668 LGWDETADMIIDMIDRKFEQDDAKQ
-681 VERRFGLTEE
+681 
-691 TLKKEA
+691 LKKEA
-697 WRANE
+697 
-702 RIYDQNR
+702 
-709 NRRI
+709 

>member
-49 MLIGGLMVFFVGLTY
+49 MLIGGVMVFFVGLTY

-116 TYLFPDFNQVYLYS
+116 TYLFPKFNQVYLYS
-130 IAGKDIYLTTIVLGV
+130 IAGKDIYLTTILLGV
-145 GVAILITVIN
+145 GVAVLITFIN
-155 IKGAKTAAILQTV
+155 IRGAKTAAILQTV

-182 GSAINGDMGNITG
+182 GSAVNGDGANITG

-200 GAGNTLGSVFKVAC
+200 GTGTTLGSVFKVAC

-255 LMIIFAVCYI
+255 LLIIFAVCYI
-265 MPQSEIAK
+265 MPQSAIAQ
-273 EMMSQNGLV
+273 EMSSQNGLV

-340 KNKTPEAAI
+340 KHKTPEAAI

-388 FCILRKKRP
+388 FCILRKKKP
-397 EMERPYKVKAGKFVG
+397 EMARPYKVKAGRFVG

-420 FMTLLYIIPASFSA
+420 FMTLLYIVPASFSA
-434 ALVWQEWV
+434 ALVWQEWI

-454 YFYSKRKY
+454 YFYSKKKY

-471 IVDESKTVEEEPALL
+471 IVEDGGKAEEQEEAVL

-494 HFVITMGCEY
+494 HFVITVGCEY
-504 GSGGPEIAR
+504 GSGGPQIAK
-513 MVADYFG
+513 MIADRLG
-520 IEYYDR
+520 IEYYNR

-532 VQEIGVDKGL
+532 VAQIGVDKGL

-578 IHDFAKHSCVIVG
+578 INDFANKSSCVIVG
-591 RSSDYILRDTEDVMN
+591 RSSDYILRNRDDVLN
-606 VFIYAPQKDEIAAVM
+606 VFIYAPQEDEIAAVM
-621 KKKGLNERKA
+621 KEKGIKNMRKA
-631 EEEWENVEKSQ
+631 KEEWESVDKAQ

-655 DRHTRDILLNSSL
+655 DRHTRDILINSSI
-668 LGWDATAQFIEEL
+668 LGWD
-681 VERRFGLTEE
+681 E
-691 TLKKEA
+691 TTDMIIDMIDRKFEQDDAKQLKKEA
-697 WRANE
+697 
-702 RIYDQNR
+702 
-709 NRRI
+709 

>member
-20 AFGAMIGWGWVINS
+20 AFGAMIGWGWVTNS

-49 MLIGGLMVFFVGLTY
+49 MLIGGVMVFFVGLTY

-116 TYLFPDFNQVYLYS
+116 TYLFPEFNQVYLYS
-130 IAGKDIYLTTIVLGV
+130 IAGKDIYLTTILLGV
-145 GVAILITVIN
+145 GVAVLITFIN
-155 IKGAKTAAILQTV
+155 IRGAKTAAILQTV

-182 GSAINGDMGNITG
+182 GSAVNGDGANITG

-200 GAGNTLGSVFKVAC
+200 GTGTTLGSVFKVAC

-255 LMIIFAVCYI
+255 LLIIFAVCYI
-265 MPQSEIAK
+265 MPQSAIAQ
-273 EMMSQNGLV
+273 EMSSQNGLV

-340 KNKTPEAAI
+340 KHKTPEAAI
-349 ILCGIACVAAPFFG
+349 ILCGIACVVAPFFG

-388 FCILRKKRP
+388 FCILRKKKP
-397 EMERPYKVKAGKFVG
+397 EMARPYKVKAGRFVG

-420 FMTLLYIIPASFSA
+420 FMTLLYIVPASFSA
-434 ALVWQEWV
+434 ALVWQEWI
-442 VVGIWLALGVFF
+442 VVGIWLALGAFF
-454 YFYSKRKY
+454 YFYSKKKY

-471 IVDESKTVEEEPALL
+471 IVEDGGKAEEQEEAVL

-494 HFVITMGCEY
+494 HFVITVGCEY
-504 GSGGPEIAR
+504 GSGGPQIAK
-513 MVADYFG
+513 MIADRLG
-520 IEYYDR
+520 IEYYNR

-532 VQEIGVDKGL
+532 VAQIGVDKGL

-578 IHDFAKHSCVIVG
+578 INDFANRSSCVIVG
-591 RSSDYILRDTEDVMN
+591 RSSDYILRNRDDVLN
-606 VFIYAPQKDEIAAVM
+606 VFIYAPQEDEIAAVM
-621 KKKGLNERKA
+621 KEKGIKNMRKA
-631 EEEWENVEKSQ
+631 KEEWESVDKAQ

-655 DRHTRDILLNSSL
+655 DRHTRDMLINSSI
-668 LGWDATAQFIEEL
+668 LGWDETADMIIDMIDRKFEQDDAKQ
-681 VERRFGLTEE
+681 
-691 TLKKEA
+691 LKKEA
-697 WRANE
+697 
-702 RIYDQNR
+702 
-709 NRRI
+709 

>member
-34 GDWITTAGFAGSIIA
+34 GDWITTAGFMGSMIA

-64 AELTSAMPQCGGEHV
+64 AELTAAMPQCGGEHV

-86 PTGSF
+86 STGSF

-130 IAGKDIYLTTIVLGV
+130 IAGKDIYLTTILLGV
-145 GVAILITVIN
+145 GFAVLITYIN
-155 IKGAKTAAILQTV
+155 LKGAKTAAMLQTI

-182 GSAINGDMGNITG
+182 GSTINGDISNITG
-195 QMWES
+195 QMWEAS
-200 GAGNTLGSVFKVAC
+200 TGNTLGSVFKVAC

-229 AEEINVPYKKIG
+229 AEEISVPYKKIG

-255 LMIIFAVCYI
+255 LLIVYAVCYI
-265 MPQSEIAK
+265 MPQNAIME
-273 EMMSQNGLV
+273 EMSSQNGLV
-282 SAKAIEIAFRSPL
+282 SAKAIEIAFHSPM

-327 ESLMIPKMFGKLG
+327 ESLMIPEFFGKLG

-349 ILCGIACVAAPFFG
+349 ILCGIACCIAPFFG

-397 EMERPYKVKAGKFVG
+397 DMERPYKVKAGKFVG
-412 VMAVLMAG
+412 VMAVVMAG

-434 ALVWQEWV
+434 ALVWQEWI
-442 VVGIWLALGVFF
+442 VVGIWLALGVVF
-454 YFYSKRKY
+454 YAYSKKKY

-471 IVDESKTVEEEPALL
+471 IVTDENGEEEEDPRFAAI
-486 PNAKYPDR
+486 NKKYEGK
-494 HFVITMGCEY
+494 HFVVTVGCEY
-504 GSGGPEIAR
+504 GSGGPEIAK

-520 IEYYDR
+520 VEYYNR

-532 VQEIGVDKGL
+532 VDQIGVDKGL

-553 YAFDTSYGVRYAN
+553 YGFDTSYGVRYAN

-578 IHDFAKHSCVIVG
+578 IHDFAEKSSCVIVG
-591 RSSDYILRDTEDVMN
+591 RSSDYILKDRDDVLN
-606 VFIYAPQKDEIAAVM
+606 VFIYAPEADEIAAVM
-621 KKKGLNERKA
+621 KKKGMNEHKA
-631 EEEWENVEKSQ
+631 REEWESVEKAQ

-655 DRHTRDILLNSSL
+655 DRHTRDVLLNSSL
-668 LGWDATAQFIEEL
+668 LGWNQTADLIIEL
-681 VERRFGLTEE
+681 VERKYNIQNEDVM
-691 TLKKEA
+691 KEA
-697 WRANE
+697 
-702 RIYDQNR
+702 
-709 NRRI
+709 

>member
-49 MLIGGLMVFFVGLTY
+49 MLIGGVMVFFVGLTY

-116 TYLFPDFNQVYLYS
+116 TYLFPEFNQVYLYS
-130 IAGKDIYLTTIVLGV
+130 IAGKDIYLTTILLGV
-145 GVAILITVIN
+145 GVAVLITFIN
-155 IKGAKTAAILQTV
+155 IRGAKTAAILQTV

-182 GSAINGDMGNITG
+182 GSAVNGDGANITG

-200 GAGNTLGSVFKVAC
+200 GSGNTLGSVFKVAC

-255 LMIIFAVCYI
+255 LLIIFAVCYI
-265 MPQSEIAK
+265 MPQSAIAQ
-273 EMMSQNGLV
+273 EMSSQNGLV

-340 KNKTPEAAI
+340 KHKTPEAAI
-349 ILCGIACVAAPFFG
+349 ILCGIACVVAPFFG

-388 FCILRKKRP
+388 FCILRKKKP
-397 EMERPYKVKAGKFVG
+397 EMARPYKVKAGRFVG

-420 FMTLLYIIPASFSA
+420 FMTLLYIVPALFSA
-434 ALVWQEWV
+434 ALVWQEWI
-442 VVGIWLALGVFF
+442 VVGIWLALGAFF
-454 YFYSKRKY
+454 YFYSKKKY

-471 IVDESKTVEEEPALL
+471 IVEDGGKTEEQEETVL

-494 HFVITMGCEY
+494 HFVITVGCEY
-504 GSGGPEIAR
+504 GSGGPQIAK
-513 MVADYFG
+513 MIADRLG
-520 IEYYDR
+520 IEYYNR

-532 VQEIGVDKGL
+532 VAQIGVDKGL

-578 IHDFAKHSCVIVG
+578 INDFANRSSCVIVG
-591 RSSDYILRDTEDVMN
+591 RSSDYILRNRDDVLN
-606 VFIYAPQKDEIAAVM
+606 VFIYAPQEDEIAAVM
-621 KKKGLNERKA
+621 KEKGIKNMRKA
-631 EEEWENVEKSQ
+631 KEEWESVDKAQ

-655 DRHTRDILLNSSL
+655 DRHTRDMLINSSI
-668 LGWDATAQFIEEL
+668 LGWDETADMIIDMIDRKFEQDDAKQ
-681 VERRFGLTEE
+681 
-691 TLKKEA
+691 LKKEA
-697 WRANE
+697 
-702 RIYDQNR
+702 
-709 NRRI
+709 

>member
-34 GDWITTAGFAGSIIA
+34 GDWITTAGFMGSIIA
-49 MLIGGLMVFFVGLTY
+49 MLIGGVMVFFVGLTY

-86 PTGSF
+86 ATGSF

-116 TYLFPDFNQVYLYS
+116 TYLFPKFNQVYLYS
-130 IAGKDIYLTTIVLGV
+130 IAGKDIYLTTILLGV
-145 GVAILITVIN
+145 GVAVLITFIN
-155 IKGAKTAAILQTV
+155 IRGAKTAAILQTV

-182 GSAINGDMGNITG
+182 GSAINGDGANITG

-200 GAGNTLGSVFKVAC
+200 GTGTTLGSVFKVAC

-255 LMIIFAVCYI
+255 LLIIFAVCYI
-265 MPQSEIAK
+265 MPQSAIAQ
-273 EMMSQNGLV
+273 EMSSQNGLV

-340 KNKTPEAAI
+340 KHKTPEAAI

-388 FCILRKKRP
+388 FCILRKKKP
-397 EMERPYKVKAGKFVG
+397 EMARPYKVKAGRFVG

-420 FMTLLYIIPASFSA
+420 FMTLLYIVPASFSA

-442 VVGIWLALGVFF
+442 VVGIWLALGVLF
-454 YFYSKRKY
+454 YFYSKKKY

-471 IVDESKTVEEEPALL
+471 IVEDGGKAEEQEETVL

-494 HFVITMGCEY
+494 HFVITVGCEY
-504 GSGGPEIAR
+504 GSGGPQIAK
-513 MVADYFG
+513 MIADRLG
-520 IEYYDR
+520 IEYYNR

-532 VQEIGVDKGL
+532 VAQIGVDKGL

-578 IHDFAKHSCVIVG
+578 INDFANRSSCVIVG
-591 RSSDYILRDTEDVMN
+591 RSSDYILRNRDDVLN
-606 VFIYAPQKDEIAAVM
+606 VFIYAPQEDEIAAVM
-621 KKKGLNERKA
+621 KEKGIKNMRKA
-631 EEEWENVEKSQ
+631 KEEWESVDKAQ

-655 DRHTRDILLNSSL
+655 DRHTRDMLINSSI
-668 LGWDATAQFIEEL
+668 LGWDETADMIIDMIDRKFEQDDAKQ
-681 VERRFGLTEE
+681 
-691 TLKKEA
+691 LKKEA
-697 WRANE
+697 
-702 RIYDQNR
+702 
-709 NRRI
+709 